1 MIKSASFIGSGK
13 IVHSLIPAL
22 IEKNISVESV
32 YSLNKTE
39 LNFLNSNYKVDAV
52 NDLSKLF
59 TSDIIFIA
67 VPDSLI
73 SEIAVEL
80 STLTKN
86 FSNTIFIHL
95 SGSKTI
101 ADLSSLAEKKYKVAG
116 FHPMQTFPSYEK
128 VNLQNIY
135 SAIEATDLEVF
146 DNLKDLAQKL
156 EMNPFEIK
164 SEEKTAY
171 HLMGVFV
178 SNFMTANFFNADQI
192 TKQFG
197 NIPKSQELLNIIAKQ
212 TLENILKNGAVNSLS
227 GPIERGDVE
236 TVKLHLEE
244 LKKNKTALDH
254 YTATSLTLLKI
265 AFEKGSI
272 NQEKFNEISILLKNC
287 K

>member
-13 IVHSLIPAL
+13 IVHSLIPSL
-22 IEKNISVESV
+22 MEKNISVESV
-32 YSLNKTE
+32 CSLNITE
-39 LNFLNSNYKVDAV
+39 LNFLSSNYTITAV
-52 NDLSKLF
+52 NNLSELF
-59 TSDIIFIA
+59 PSDIIFIA

-101 ADLSSLAEKKYKVAG
+101 SDLSSLSEKKYRVAG
-116 FHPMQTFPSYEK
+116 FHPMQTFSSYQK

-135 SAIEATDLEVF
+135 SAIETTDSEVF
-146 DNLKDLAQKL
+146 NKLKNLSTKL
-156 EMNPFEIK
+156 GMNPFEIK

-197 NIPKSQELLNIIAKQ
+197 NIPKSKELLNVIAKQ
-212 TLENILKNGAVNSLS
+212 TLENILTNGAVNSLS
-227 GPIERGDVE
+227 GPIERGDAE
-236 TVKLHLEE
+236 TVKLHLNE
-244 LKKNKTALDH
+244 LKKDKTALEH
-254 YTATSLTLLKI
+254 YISTSLTLLKI
-265 AFEKGSI
+265 AFEKESI
-272 NQEKFNEISILLKNC
+272 NQAKFNEINILLKNC